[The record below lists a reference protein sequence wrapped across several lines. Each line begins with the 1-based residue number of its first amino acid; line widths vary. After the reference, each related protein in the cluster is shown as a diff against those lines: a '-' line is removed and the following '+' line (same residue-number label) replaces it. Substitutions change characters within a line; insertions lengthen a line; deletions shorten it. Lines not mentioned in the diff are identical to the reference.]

1 MKIFYT
7 ILISTLFGIGTQA
20 QNFSLT
26 FEDTNVINQ
35 VFYTDSI
42 LDPQGIWQIGVP
54 NKPLFNSAYSQPNAI
69 VTVLD
74 SAMQPGSKASFIIS
88 ISSQFNYFPGGS
100 MITFLNK
107 IDFDSAHGGAYVEFS
122 IDSGMHWHGVL
133 MPYANGGYY
142 TVDGQQG
149 FCFTNCGPI
158 LIDSENVIG
167 VPMWWHNLPHDTT
180 STGIN
185 YYTGSD
191 STWSQDTIILPT
203 GCIIKTEPLNPL
215 MLKFTVFADSF
226 SQSKAGWMI
235 DNVNYYSQ
243 PFTCLGG
250 INEINSAHLHVYP
263 DPATDEFFVSL
274 LNEPESDYEFILYDL
289 SGRVVIRTRF
299 TGQEI
304 TMRRDGI
311 DAGSYFIQLIDQRT
325 QNTFQ
330 KRIVFE

>member
-42 LDPQGIWQIGVP
+42 LDPIGIWQIGMP
-54 NKPLFNSAYSQPNAI
+54 HKSFMNSSLTQPNAI
-69 VTVLD
+69 VTFTD
-74 SAMQPGSKASFIIS
+74 SLLPANTKASFIITLNNV
-88 ISSQFNYFPGGS
+88 QLNPQQGGFF
-100 MITFLNK
+100 TFAHRYE
-107 IDFDSAHGGAYVEFS
+107 FDSAHGGGYVEFS
-122 IDSGMHWHGVL
+122 VDTGRHWHGVFQDSVRLSCQSPNLFNRL
-133 MPYANGGYY
+133 MD
-142 TVDGQQG
+142 TVDGQIIPIPTWWDNIRKDTTASG
-149 FCFTNCGPI
+149 VLYFTGTDSVWAIDTIVFPAFVFAVKTSVLTQFMFRFTAFTDSLSLPLGGW
-158 LIDSENVIG
+158 LIDNINFSNTHIG
-167 VPMWWHNLPHDTT
+167 C
-180 STGIN
+180 G
-185 YYTGSD
+185 
-191 STWSQDTIILPT
+191 
-203 GCIIKTEPLNPL
+203 
-215 MLKFTVFADSF
+215 
-226 SQSKAGWMI
+226 
-235 DNVNYYSQ
+235 
-243 PFTCLGG
+243 GG